1 VVGAGR
7 QRAIV
12 EGEHHLMVFERQA
25 LAVLHGTEPG
35 MLDGIH
41 NNGATGP
48 KCSRIAGALGR
59 CGKPRRE
66 QCHSQNDQKQASHF

>member
-1 VVGAGR
+1 
-7 QRAIV
+7 
-12 EGEHHLMVFERQA
+12 MVLERQA
-25 LAVLHGTEPG
+25 LVVLHDTEPG

-59 CGKPRRE
+59 SREPCRE
-66 QCHSQNDQKQASHF
+66 QRQSQNDQKQAWHS